1 MQKVIVA
8 LLLGAAAALA
18 PSARASPKLDRRA
31 ALQQSLGVVAGAL
44 ALPQVASADG
54 AVSTTTIQR
63 SRGIYGGRIAAL
75 KDAVAKGD
83 FAAVADEKNAFLLF
97 NSGAYTQKNPQIKAA
112 KAATVAAYDDVASAV
127 AAKDAGKLKAAYA
140 AYVKAADIDINP
152 KPLDVMSGQGYSN
165 DYDWKV
171 PPPSGIEARR
181 SFKSAVV
188 EGGSRPR
195 RGVPRGY
202 SEGRRNAA
210 KAVANGLRLAEL
222 GSTPAGQD
230 EQGGDLPAL
239 GGARARGVKKT

>member
-54 AVSTTTIQR
+54 AVSTATVQR

-112 KAATVAAYDDVASAV
+112 KAATVAAYDDVASARGP
-127 AAKDAGKLKAAYA
+127 AAPAAPPETLEPRVEMNTIASKPTERTRKGELKKLQRELRKEHRGAVRELRRDAAFLRAERGKRS
-140 AYVKAADIDINP
+140 ADAKRDKTDERQRNFAW
-152 KPLDVMSGQGYSN
+152 LQTQAQNGWSGDN
-165 DYDWKV
+165 
-171 PPPSGIEARR
+171 
-181 SFKSAVV
+181 
-188 EGGSRPR
+188 
-195 RGVPRGY
+195 
-202 SEGRRNAA
+202 
-210 KAVANGLRLAEL
+210 
-222 GSTPAGQD
+222 
-230 EQGGDLPAL
+230 
-239 GGARARGVKKT
+239 